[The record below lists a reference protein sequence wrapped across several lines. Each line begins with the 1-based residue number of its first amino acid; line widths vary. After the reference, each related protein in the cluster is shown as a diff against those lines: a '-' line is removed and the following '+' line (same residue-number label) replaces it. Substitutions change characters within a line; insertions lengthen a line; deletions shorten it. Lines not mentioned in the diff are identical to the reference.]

1 MKLSTQQNN
10 VIIAIVRSG
19 YPRTA
24 NGISDELGIPAPSVR
39 RSVSQLKALGF
50 PIISYLGTYGTEYK
64 LQRASR
70 G

>member
-39 RSVSQLKALGF
+39 RTVGQLKAQGF
-50 PIISYLGTYGTEYK
+50 PIVSYKGTWGIEYK
-64 LQRASR
+64 LQRVSR